1 MRQMNEEKTMTA
13 NRPQET
19 ADDWKVILE
28 LKIDAAGE
36 VTRKDVK
43 RPDTL
48 EGKLLG
54 RIYPGIRVARITV
67 PEYLSA
73 YEQSEVEERMKQLV
87 FEKTTYKLAGV
98 SGSAKDARFYFVE
111 QAHAKAIAKRFQM
124 WPQAMITYFSIL
136 MSDCKAVI
144 EEPDLK
150 IAVVKDGV
158 LGTNDCRGW
167 IRKSIYRKLNLKLN
181 WFCQFRLGFNASDPR
196 QAKGGLKTISDRA
209 ADLLGVDIILPESSC
224 KPGLKDPIRFLP
236 KLKTSG
242 RLYSGPAILGIKQW
256 SRQSEFG
263 SSSSLVENASEEA
276 FEDEILSRGIDNIR
290 SMTKA
295 FEEGDYQGLLEQL
308 GHAEIPSLDTSFDP
322 DQFGGDD
329 ASKTVEW
336 DPVDAVLLAD
346 KSGSAIK
353 FPYVL
358 NQLDRR
364 FGRWGF
370 RTCTSAGFKLPSF
383 ALVDDGVLIEHKG
396 KIFAGSDWI
405 PKDVSINPLESEES
419 LCVRYP
425 IRWGK
430 DLLRVRHIRS
440 EELIPLLKQ
449 ALGCDDLP
457 DQIVTYILDHQLRM
471 EGAYILHSKTAKRNG
486 GDFDFDTICA
496 VPSDLFPKFVAGQP
510 KIEEEDKVQEKTKTL
525 KPPALW
531 WNLERVAMNARGN
544 GRYSIGSITDLKT
557 SCVAAGRMDFADVL
571 VGEQQNALDGLKWD
585 VEVNRGKIDAIR
597 NEVDPAPWLQYKR
610 VGRVSDLPKHLEIAD
625 TDKIGR
631 LYNTLRKE
639 LGDVFKSKRDIEDF
653 RGLFSGQKVAKEM
666 FEECQLVNSIYGDVV
681 HQIIEEEEPFKT
693 AYEAA
698 QAHCNEMRK
707 SDDKELRNAAFEARR
722 KTQEA
727 LWAFEEDAKVR
738 FQHIHLF
745 LRYWAQGK
753 QEKRQAWAQAMN
765 SVVSN
770 GTGSGAVFFHTFPQ
784 EIVDTFAAMTGGDSM
799 PVRMPQMVDGRVW
812 FDDLKRAFLVQP
824 IENPDGQVGEM
835 RTFLFKYGGD
845 RKLFFEDTSLPT
857 ISENS

>member
-1 MRQMNEEKTMTA
+1 MTA
-13 NRPQET
+13 IRPQET

-54 RIYPGIRVARITV
+54 KIYPGIRVARITV

-73 YEQSEVEERMKQLV
+73 YEQSKVEESMKQLV
-87 FEKTTYKLAGV
+87 FEENTYKLAGV
-98 SGSAKDARFYFVE
+98 SGSAKDVKFYFVD
-111 QAHAKAIAKRFQM
+111 QDHAKAIAKRFQM
-124 WPQAMITYFSIL
+124 SPQAMITYFSIL

-144 EEPDLK
+144 EEPNLRV
-150 IAVVKDGV
+150 AVVKDGV
-158 LGTNDCRGW
+158 LGTNDSRGS
-167 IRKSIYRKLNLKLN
+167 IRKSLYRGLNLQLN
-181 WFCQFRLGFNASDPR
+181 WFCQFRLGFNQVDPK
-196 QAKGGLKTISDRA
+196 QAKGGLKTISNRL
-209 ADLLGVDIILPESSC
+209 ADLLGVDIILPESCC

-236 KLKTSG
+236 GLKTSG
-242 RLYSGPAILGIKQW
+242 RLYTGPTILGIKQR
-256 SRQSEFG
+256 SKCSKFVA
-263 SSSSLVENASEEA
+263 SSSLVENASNEA
-276 FEDEILSRGIDNIR
+276 FDDEIITEGIENVRAI
-290 SMTKA
+290 TKA
-295 FEEGDYQGLLEQL
+295 FEEGDYQGLLQQL
-308 GHAEIPSLDTSFDP
+308 GHSEMPTLDTSFEPND
-322 DQFGGDD
+322 FENEV
-329 ASKTVEW
+329 ASQPVEW

-364 FGRWGF
+364 FGRWAY
-370 RTCTSAGFKLPSF
+370 RTCSSAGFKLPSF
-383 ALVDDGVLIEHKG
+383 ALVDDGILIEHKG
-396 KIFAGSDWI
+396 RVYSASDWI

-425 IRWGK
+425 IRWAN
-430 DLLRVRHIRS
+430 DLLRVRHIRD
-440 EELIPLLKQ
+440 EELIPMLKQ
-449 ALGCDDLP
+449 ALGCNDLP
-457 DQIVTYILDHQLRM
+457 DHVVKYILDHQLRM

-496 VPSDLFPKFVAGQP
+496 VPSDRFPKFVAGQP
-510 KIEEEDKVQEKTKTL
+510 KVEDETQSQEKNKTL

-531 WNLERVAMNARGN
+531 WNLERVAMNARGS

-557 SCVAAGRMDFADVL
+557 SCVAAGRMDYADVL
-571 VGEQQNALDGLKWD
+571 VEELQNALDSLKWD
-585 VEVNRGKIDAIR
+585 VEVNKAKVDVIR
-597 NEVDPAPWLQYKR
+597 KEVDPAPWLQYKR
-610 VGRVSDLPKHLEIAD
+610 VGRVSDLPKHLEISD

-631 LYNTLRKE
+631 LYNHLRKE

-653 RGLFSGQKVAKEM
+653 RGLFSGQKVSKEM
-666 FEECQLVNSIYGDVV
+666 FEECQLINSIYGDVV
-681 HQIIEEEEPFKT
+681 HQILDEEEPFNV
-693 AYEAA
+693 ALEAA
-698 QAHCNEMRK
+698 QAQVNEMRK
-707 SDDKELRNAAFEARR
+707 SEDKELRNAAFEARR
-722 KTQEA
+722 KAQDE

-745 LRYWAQGK
+745 LHYWAQGK

-784 EIVDTFAAMTGGDSM
+784 EIVDTFATMTGGDSM
-799 PVRMPQMVDGRVW
+799 PVRMPLMVDGRVW

-845 RKLFFEDTSLPT
+845 RKLLFEDTSLPT
-857 ISENS
+857 RSENS